1 MRFDEFELDEANA
14 QLTRAGQVL
23 HLPPKAFSVLCVL
36 AAQAGRL
43 VRKDDLFDAVWGHK
57 YVSDSVLKTAIS
69 QLRTVLADD
78 AAQPR
83 FIETV
88 ARLGYRFIA
97 QPVSID
103 CTSAAGVVGSEVPEQ
118 RVITSKPDLASKNS
132 VAATGLLRAENNS
145 SPASAMIGRE
155 PALMQ
160 LQSAWEKASVGQ
172 SGLLWVAGDAG
183 VGKSTLIEH
192 FVLRSGAAV
201 IASGQCVEQ
210 YGAGEPYLPVLQAL
224 GTLARTYEE
233 LPALMRVNAPTWFI
247 QMPWLASENER
258 AILGRELIGTSHER
272 MVREFIKLLELFTQ
286 SKPLLLITE
295 DLHWGDHATLRLMD
309 YVARSHSAMKLLWI
323 SSFRLTQVI
332 AQNHPLQ
339 TLRHELKL
347 HRLCDEILLD
357 SFSEAEVA
365 EYLAT
370 RLSNVSLPEAVIRR
384 LHQHTDG
391 LPLFLSSVIDS
402 LLQTRTENNLADMH
416 WLRDGL
422 LNSLPVPE
430 DLSGTLDRQ
439 IEMLDAQTGR
449 LLEVASACGA
459 EFRAGTLA
467 NILDLD
473 LLIVCD
479 LLDVLVRRQIWVRH
493 ESLLDLPD
501 GAIDTVYA
509 FRHVIYKHAFYRR
522 LGPSQRVQLHR
533 RVVRALVADQS
544 LGIVVTPVELA
555 YHYEQGRE
563 FIAALTHYVKATEL
577 ALGQF
582 APKEAEELC
591 RHGLQLLPQIP
602 DGQERQELELMLLA
616 HLATACSQLYGISS
630 NEAREVLIRAQDI
643 CGNLPLTP
651 QRALLLISLGWNL
664 YGRAEYASANA
675 LGEQVHALGRAYAN
689 PVLIIS
695 ACNMLGI
702 ISATCGHPAVALE
715 HLKEG
720 LAAADALGDALPKA
734 PFFIDPRITMRSVLA
749 VTLVSMGL
757 AEEARAE
764 ASAAIAAADALGRV
778 MARCFSRRCATVV
791 EMRLRNPRR
800 ARVYTEALGE
810 IIAATGLVQPVAPYK
825 WMHGWVEAHE
835 GNVQAGL
842 ELIKAGYAMHVGMG
856 MMTGRVE
863 AIICLID
870 VLILNNEWEQAS
882 TWLEEARTLS
892 ASLGEDSY
900 LPDLEK
906 FSLCIATRQV
916 LPLSS

>member
-1 MRFDEFELDEANA
+1 MRFDIFELDEANA
-14 QLTRAGQVL
+14 QLTRSGQAV
-23 HLPPKAFSVLCVL
+23 HLPPKAFAVLCVL
-36 AAQAGRL
+36 VAQTGRL

-78 AAQPR
+78 ATQPR
-83 FIETV
+83 YIETV
-88 ARLGYRFIA
+88 ARLGYRFI
-97 QPVSID
+97 
-103 CTSAAGVVGSEVPEQ
+103 GSP
-118 RVITSKPDLASKNS
+118 
-132 VAATGLLRAENNS
+132 GNNFS
-145 SPASAMIGRE
+145 SLSSMIGRE
-155 PALMQ
+155 PALIH
-160 LQSAWEKASVGQ
+160 LQTAWRKASAGQ
-172 SGLLWVAGDAG
+172 SGLFWIAGDAG
-183 VGKSTLIEH
+183 VGKSTLIEN
-192 FVLRSGAAV
+192 FVLRSGATV
-201 IASGQCVEQ
+201 IATGQCVEQ

-224 GTLARTYEE
+224 GTLARTYED
-233 LPALMRVNAPTWFI
+233 LPALMRANAPAWFI
-247 QMPWLASENER
+247 QMPWLATESER
-258 AILGRELIGTSHER
+258 AALGRELIGTSHER

-286 SKPLLLITE
+286 EKPLLLITE
-295 DLHWGDHATLRLMD
+295 DLHWGDSATLRLMD
-309 YVARSHSAMKLLWI
+309 YVARAQTTMKLLWV

-339 TLRHELKL
+339 ALRHELKL
-347 HRLCDEILLD
+347 HRLCEEILLD
-357 SFSEAEVA
+357 SFSEIEVA

-370 RLSNVSLPEAVIRR
+370 RIPDVVVPEPVIHR

-391 LPLFLSSVIDS
+391 LPLFLASVIDS
-402 LLQTRTENNLADMH
+402 LLQTCDENKLSDMR
-416 WLRDGL
+416 WLGDGS

-439 IEMLDAQTGR
+439 IDMLDSETAR

-467 NILDLD
+467 NILDRD
-473 LLIVCD
+473 LLVVCD

-501 GAIDTVYA
+501 GSIDTVYA

-533 RVVRALVADQS
+533 KVARALMVDQS
-544 LGIVVTPVELA
+544 ISILVTPAELA

-563 FIAALTHYVKATEL
+563 FIASLTQYAKATEFAL
-577 ALGQF
+577 AQF

-591 RHGLQLLPQIP
+591 RHGLQLLAQIP
-602 DGQERQELELMLLA
+602 AGHERQELELMLLA

-630 NEAREVLIRAQDI
+630 NEAREVLIRAQAI

-651 QRALLLISLGWNL
+651 ARALLLISLGWNL
-664 YGRAEYASANA
+664 YGRGEYASASA
-675 LGEQVHALGRAYAN
+675 LGEQVHALGNAHAN

-702 ISATCGHPAVALE
+702 IAATCGKPQVALPR
-715 HLKEG
+715 LKEG
-720 LAAADALGDALPKA
+720 LATADALGDALPTA

-749 VTLVSMGL
+749 VTLVSLGL
-757 AEEARAE
+757 GEEARAE
-764 ASAAIAAADALGRV
+764 ASAAIAAADALDRV

-791 EMRLRNPRR
+791 EMRLRNPQR

-810 IIAATGLVQPVAPYK
+810 IIATTGLVQPVAPHK
-825 WMHGWVEAHE
+825 WMHGWVMAHE
-835 GNVQAGL
+835 GDVQTGL
-842 ELIKAGYAMHVGMG
+842 ALIKAGYEMHVGMG

-882 TWLEEARTLS
+882 TWLEEAKALS

-906 FSLCIATRQV
+906 FAHCIATRQT
-916 LPLSS
+916 LPLSSS